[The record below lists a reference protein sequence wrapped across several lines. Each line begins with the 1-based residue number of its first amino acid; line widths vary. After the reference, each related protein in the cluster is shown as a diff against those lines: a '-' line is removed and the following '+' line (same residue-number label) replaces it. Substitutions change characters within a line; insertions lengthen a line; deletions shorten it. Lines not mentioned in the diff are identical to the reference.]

1 MKDALHT
8 LRLIGIAMFIC
19 RRWLDVLNAPAFVL
33 IGLTSLAL
41 LYYWRTNA
49 KEDNFLSVL
58 LFIICVIELL
68 DT

>member
-19 RRWLDVLNAPAFVL
+19 RRWLDVLYGPALVL

-41 LYYWRTNA
+41 LYYWRANA

-58 LFIICVIELL
+58 LVIICVIELL